1 MVHTESRRLN
11 TREVLVCVGK
21 KGSKV
26 FGIQIMAEAL
36 ELCVEFPWERAKG
49 RN

>member
-1 MVHTESRRLN
+1 MVHTESHRLS

-21 KGSKV
+21 DSKV

-36 ELCVEFPWERAKG
+36 
-49 RN
+49 